1 MRIAFAAT
9 LAASVAVTPCIA
21 QNNRANCIR
30 LSDTAA
36 ATVAE
41 MDALRPL
48 IEKQRFD
55 GATSSASGNIRDA
68 TIEVDDARKK
78 MIVALREYV
87 AVIGRLRLYSDF
99 CAGQ

>member
-1 MRIAFAAT
+1 MRIAFAAI
-9 LAASVAVTPCIA
+9 LAASVAVTPCMA
-21 QNNRANCIR
+21 QNNRASCIR
-30 LSDTAA
+30 LSDMAA

-41 MDALRPL
+41 MDTLRPL

-55 GATSSASGNIRDA
+55 GATNSTPGNIRDA

-78 MIVALREYV
+78 LSTALTDYI
-87 AVIGRLRLYSDF
+87 AAIGSLRVLSDF